1 MRRSQVHG
9 QVDYRYHSVT
19 AGYVRR
25 ETLSGNGIATLFFLF
40 STKRGK
46 ESEWHERRGE
56 RAQSH
61 TPSAVR
67 E

>member
-1 MRRSQVHG
+1 MP
-9 QVDYRYHSVT
+9 DD
-19 AGYVRR
+19 
-25 ETLSGNGIATLFFLF
+25 ELSGEGEQRSASEGEGGVSGIATLFFLF

-46 ESEWHERRGE
+46 ESEWYERRGE